1 MVTPFRVFLFFVR
14 VGAPL
19 ETPGGDVAN
28 FIDLSASQD
37 QRVDYFTA
45 RLYRIE
51 VHLRREEE
59 RAARAQLDGLLEELV
74 EFKRDIA
81 FPGEYVIA
89 GANVGLLSGKGS
101 LVRGRLP
108 ALLVGAAAGWLYGQA
123 SRARQHG
130 FIDELLT
137 ETRRYERELGIG

>member
-1 MVTPFRVFLFFVR
+1 M
-14 VGAPL
+14 
-19 ETPGGDVAN
+19 AN

-51 VHLRREEE
+51 VHLRRKEE

-74 EFKRDIA
+74 AFKQDIA
-81 FPGEYVIA
+81 FPAEYVIA

-108 ALLVGAAAGWLYGQA
+108 AVVVGAVAGWLYGQA
-123 SRARQHG
+123 SRSRQHG
-130 FIDELLT
+130 FIDELLM